1 MNKAQYLNR
10 IAFARLIQDANAKRL
25 PLQMLAPGQI
35 AILTS
40 EQIQDGY
47 EWYYDS
53 FFPLFRAENGDIYTI
68 SMLSQ
73 TISSARFSKH
83 NMMLR
88 SEICFQECNGIF
100 QSEEHGYLIDFVPTH
115 YAIYKEGA
123 DE

>member
-1 MNKAQYLNR
+1 MNKTQYLNR

-35 AILTS
+35 AIWN
-40 EQIQDGY
+40 GY
-47 EWYYDS
+47 EWCYDS

-68 SMLSQ
+68 VSPMNQ

-88 SEICFQECNGIF
+88 SEICFQEPNGIF

-115 YAIYKEGA
+115 YAIYKEGTN
-123 DE
+123 E

>member
-10 IAFARLIQDANAKRL
+10 IAFARLIQDANTKRL

-35 AILTS
+35 AIWNR
-40 EQIQDGY
+40 Y
-47 EWYYDS
+47 EWHYDS
-53 FFPLFRAENGDIYTI
+53 SFPLFRTENGDIYLI
-68 SMLSQ
+68 SAPMSQ

-88 SEICFQECNGIF
+88 SEICLQERNGIF